1 MTISHDAELAKAD
14 YSLAIKAARYQ
25 LTKSCDIEFGIA
37 ADAKLFSRC
46 ATQRKGDIATSLYF
60 APIFMNR
67 LCGLTDPLSEKKHTH
82 RRIA

>member
-1 MTISHDAELAKAD
+1 MTISQDAELAKAD

-25 LTKSCDIEFGIA
+25 LTESCDIEFGIA
-37 ADAKLFSRC
+37 ADAKLFRRC
-46 ATQRKGDIATSLYF
+46 ATQRKGDIAMLLYF

-82 RRIA
+82 RRVA